1 MPWSQLREPGR
12 VAGDETE
19 PTGKR
24 DENTKRIRR
33 EYERNTKRI
42 RRQRA
47 SNPPAT
53 RLYHTCKWLVLPGPA
68 PFCVGIQL
76 AGRLPQARSGR
87 NGRRRASLV
96 RQRVPGLFSTRSVN
110 PSRGCVPF
118 ALPISNLMLL
128 VQTCRGPTWQ
138 DLILGLVFRPT
149 RSLAREFSCQP
160 CLPLFE

>member
-1 MPWSQLREPGR
+1 MPWSQPREPGR

-76 AGRLPQARSGR
+76 ARGLPQARSGR
-87 NGRRRASLV
+87 NGRRRASL
-96 RQRVPGLFSTRSVN
+96 RHSDPPPDLGGGRGIGPDLLSSWAPASPSPQPSPLGRGRTTCRSATNRSVQVFPATDGGA
-110 PSRGCVPF
+110 PSPLG
-118 ALPISNLMLL
+118 
-128 VQTCRGPTWQ
+128 RGP
-138 DLILGLVFRPT
+138 G
-149 RSLAREFSCQP
+149 
-160 CLPLFE
+160 